1 MAIDLN
7 PFDEGFNPAQLAL
20 ELLVAGA
27 AIKAGKPL
35 VAKGLAQEIG
45 IMPVSYMVKH
55 PVTAARLNI
64 PALNYK
70 QIVPRLNSNV
80 IASDDIIRTETGKT
94 LAEGFNPQ
102 TQIIQGTTLSDN
114 LPDELYDQIVRSG
127 TGGIV
132 NRVKVPASQFEKTGF
147 VPRDQVKKK
156 ITKGSVVES
165 QAYTDLLNNLRGNKV
180 VATTKSGKAYGN
192 KFRKSLDYD
201 AMGGEAKDA
210 AVNNATNYRLQLLVN
225 RRKAAGDLRDSEVN
239 NKFKEEMLAAAN
251 LRPEIVDEIALLSQ
265 ATGLPLE
272 DLLVAYAK
280 ASGGTNA
287 AGNMNRV
294 KSAIDVAFSNI
305 REKEKMLSSAGRVQE
320 SYETPSLINSI
331 ADQLVQPGG
340 IVDPAAGKT
349 RNLLMALRNIAG
361 FKNNAAD
368 TVVLDTNDLRNILA
382 LQSRND
388 TVPDYIMREPELLY
402 QPLTDSI
409 NRVYGSKRFQD
420 LLGEIT
426 QGSTSKTQSVLM
438 RGKQNGR

>member
-1 MAIDLN
+1 
-7 PFDEGFNPAQLAL
+7 
-20 ELLVAGA
+20 
-27 AIKAGKPL
+27 
-35 VAKGLAQEIG
+35 
-45 IMPVSYMVKH
+45 
-55 PVTAARLNI
+55 
-64 PALNYK
+64 
-70 QIVPRLNSNV
+70 
-80 IASDDIIRTETGKT
+80 
-94 LAEGFNPQ
+94 
-102 TQIIQGTTLSDN
+102 
-114 LPDELYDQIVRSG
+114 
-127 TGGIV
+127 
-132 NRVKVPASQFEKTGF
+132 VPASQFEKTGF

-225 RRKAAGDLRDSEVN
+225 RRKAAGGLRDSEVN